1 MKMIKNLIIMIVY
14 TFEHLKR
21 KLFLGLIVVLYSQCF
36 LKTPPTAQGF
46 VEVKYSTGLIDTI
59 EYKVFCYENVIV
71 KTDYDGIMYIKGDSR
86 KYLSVQHLPIGAIN
100 AKILTKTIT
109 NE

>member
-1 MKMIKNLIIMIVY
+1 MKFFENKLLIIGMILLS
-14 TFEHLKR
+14 TT
-21 KLFLGLIVVLYSQCF
+21 SCF
-36 LKTPPTAQGF
+36 FKTPPTAQGL

-100 AKILTKTIT
+100 AKILSKTIT
-109 NE
+109 ENE